1 MVYEPTTRQETVANT
16 ITLHRALPAV
26 VTGGLQVLTIVAIVA
41 IILILYK
48 YILRGDNDTYAKIL
62 ISGGTTRV
70 ELELLRLPLFP
81 SEYTNTMKQGPE
93 GMTIQKER
101 YGCSSLH
108 LAWPDFHLR
117 ETQTGD
123 RINLP
128 HQVSLTRVQ
137 TIRMKAALRTTPSV
151 HLLVA
156 NGRRTVFLTPAP
168 PDARNQEL
176 PSCPSYTD

>member
-1 MVYEPTTRQETVANT
+1 M
-16 ITLHRALPAV
+16 
-26 VTGGLQVLTIVAIVA
+26 TGGLQILTIVAIVP

-48 YILRGDNDTYAKIL
+48 YILKGDNDTYAKIL

-108 LAWPDFHLR
+108 LAWPDFHIK

-128 HQVSLTRVQ
+128 HQVSLTRIQ

-156 NGRRTVFLTPAP
+156 NGRRTVFLTPTP
-168 PDARNQEL
+168 PDARNQEP
-176 PSCPSYTD
+176 PSCPSYTE